1 MAMQKMDKTTQSKTY
16 LALGDSYTI
25 GEQVALHESFPY
37 QLVQL
42 FRKEKISFSAAEIIA
57 KTGWTTGELISHLE
71 EIDLQPVYDFVSL
84 LIGVNNQYRGQD
96 IKTFQKEFETLLQK
110 AIHFAAGNSDHV
122 FVLSIPDWGVT
133 PFASG
138 RNRAQIAK
146 EIDTFNFICEKQ
158 ATQSGVHFI
167 NITSAQRINSSLVA
181 GLATDGL
188 HPSATEYE
196 LWAKKIFQ
204 LAVPLLKKDF

>member
-1 MAMQKMDKTTQSKTY
+1 MNASMKYTY
-16 LALGDSYTI
+16 LALGDSYTV
-25 GEQVALHESFPY
+25 GEQVSLPESFPY
-37 QLVQL
+37 QAVQL
-42 FRKEKISFSAAEIIA
+42 FRKAGHSFFAPEIVA
-57 KTGWTTGELISHLE
+57 KTGETTDELIYRIASTTLLPSY
-71 EIDLQPVYDFVSL
+71 DLVTL

-196 LWAKKIFQ
+196 LWSKKIFQ